1 MNKIISLIFTL
12 SLVCSSFVLAPCAS
26 AGTRLFE
33 DLKSEYLLLRN
44 RDPLILNPS
53 KWLSLAQKIE
63 KVGCKRLNNAECD
76 QALFMAATLY
86 VEMAERK
93 SLANF
98 DSLRHALILLRDIS
112 GRGGEYADDA
122 LARACETYLN
132 IKNTKAA
139 ESVIQELK
147 LRFPGSEFV
156 AVVSAE
162 LERKDTSL
170 RETSVG
176 ARVSPGSVDVVL
188 DPGHGGDDLGAQGY
202 AGLLEKDVTLSI
214 AQLTIGELK
223 RSGIT
228 YAVTRRGDDFLPL
241 SSRTKFANQHNAK
254 LFVSIHANASLRGTN
269 RGVETYI
276 LDSNQSANTKLLV
289 ERENGPE
296 ASDLSL
302 MLGDIIQRE
311 KRPEALKLGSLIQ
324 NHIVLKL
331 RQSGFNTPDLGVKR
345 APFFVLVGT
354 HMPSVLVEVG
364 FIDHSDEGRKIGT
377 DGYRA
382 AVASA
387 LASAI
392 KEFLA
397 QQKRN

>member
-1 MNKIISLIFTL
+1 MNKIISLACTFFIVFTPL
-12 SLVCSSFVLAPCAS
+12 FLPCPAF

-53 KWLSLAQKIE
+53 QWLNLARKIE
-63 KVGCKRLNNAECD
+63 KVGCKRLNNTECD

-86 VEMAERK
+86 VEIAKRK
-93 SLANF
+93 NLPNF
-98 DSLRHALILLRDIS
+98 DSSRHALILLRDVS

-122 LARACETYLN
+122 LARAVEFYRS
-132 IKNTKAA
+132 IKNAKAA
-139 ESVIQELK
+139 ESATQELK
-147 LRFPGSEFV
+147 VRFPGSEFV

-162 LERKDTSL
+162 LEGKNVSSRKTL
-170 RETSVG
+170 VG
-176 ARVSPGSVDVVL
+176 ARVSPASVDVVL

-311 KRPEALKLGSLIQ
+311 KRPEALKLASLIQ

-331 RQSGFNTPDLGVKR
+331 KESGFNTPDLGVKR

-377 DGYRA
+377 EEYRA

-397 QQKRN
+397 AQKSN